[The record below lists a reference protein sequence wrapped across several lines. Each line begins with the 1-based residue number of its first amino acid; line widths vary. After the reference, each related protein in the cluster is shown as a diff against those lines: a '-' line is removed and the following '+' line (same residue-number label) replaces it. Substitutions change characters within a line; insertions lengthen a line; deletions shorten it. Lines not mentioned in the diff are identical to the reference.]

1 MNVSTARDLT
11 MRFCCALDSRSA
23 AADRTKS
30 HISWQ
35 SAATFC
41 DHNNIGNLY
50 QNRPA
55 VRRPTVLLPSRDI
68 GWLGSRRRISTQ
80 LSNTPGGVAFEMNAA
95 KTVAFTVD
103 EGVLRKGRSNLGVSP
118 KGGRNRFVRAD

>member
-1 MNVSTARDLT
+1 
-11 MRFCCALDSRSA
+11 
-23 AADRTKS
+23 
-30 HISWQ
+30 
-35 SAATFC
+35 
-41 DHNNIGNLY
+41 
-50 QNRPA
+50 
-55 VRRPTVLLPSRDI
+55 
-68 GWLGSRRRISTQ
+68 